1 MTQDSRGQPPA
12 FHSRSFKRKPGCVF
26 CGILDGTEPAS
37 VAYDDDQVV
46 AFMDIGPFTQ
56 GHLLVVPR
64 DHYANFTELPEAL
77 GARIIVI
84 GMRLAKAIR
93 ASGLPCEGFGTRLVE
108 GVAAG
113 QEVFHVHLHV
123 YPRYKGDPMD
133 VSLSPLGFGERI
145 RQLRGAPS
153 RGELDSIAE
162 RIRTA
167 YEEAFR

>member
-1 MTQDSRGQPPA
+1 
-12 FHSRSFKRKPGCVF
+12 
-26 CGILDGTEPAS
+26 
-37 VAYDDDQVV
+37 
-46 AFMDIGPFTQ
+46 MDIGPFVE

-64 DHYANFTELPEAL
+64 DHYANFTDMPEELA
-77 GARIIVI
+77 ARLIVV

-113 QEVFHVHLHV
+113 QEVFHVHLHI

-133 VSLSPLGFGERI
+133 VSLSPLGFAERI
-145 RQLRGAPS
+145 RQLRGTPS
-153 RGELDSIAE
+153 REELDSIGN

-167 YEEAFR
+167 YEQSFPTD

>member
-1 MTQDSRGQPPA
+1 VTKNHPIR
-12 FHSRSFKRKPGCVF
+12 KREQWCIF

-37 VAYDDDQVV
+37 IAYEDDQVA
-46 AFMDIGPFTQ
+46 AFMDIGPFVE

-64 DHYANFTELPEAL
+64 EHYANFTDMPEEL
-77 GARIIVI
+77 GARLIVV

-113 QEVFHVHLHV
+113 QEVFHVHLHM

-133 VSLSPLGFGERI
+133 VSLSPLGFAERI
-145 RQLRGAPS
+145 RQLRGTPS
-153 RGELDSIAE
+153 REELDSLAK
-162 RIRTA
+162 RIRAA
-167 YEEAFR
+167 YKQSFPTI